1 MSEEI
6 KNVTEE
12 TQAEAPVQKETK
24 KAALNASVAPEEFD
38 WDAFENEGTDQS
50 TKAETLA
57 QYEQTLS
64 KVTENEV
71 VEGVV
76 TSINKREVVVNIGA
90 KSEGV
95 ISAPEFRY
103 NPDLKA
109 GDKVVMIPNVPVER
123 SDVRAENY
131 LRSSLFRGSS
141 MDGFMQEY
149 IETVPD
155 RLVAIPDTI
164 TNDLVAAF
172 TEMVSVVYHALSRFD
187 RTAHQQRET
196 IGVWG
201 DGNMGYFTALL
212 LKARF
217 PRSKVIVF
225 GVIESKLADFSF
237 ADDICLVS
245 QIPKNLTVDH
255 AFECVGGNAAGS
267 VINQIIDHIA
277 PEGTIGLLGVSED
290 PVPINTRMVLEKGL
304 RLLGTSR
311 SGREDFE
318 GLVRLYSERS
328 DVVEYLEKMVGG
340 VVKVRS
346 IADITNAFEMDIY
359 KQMGKTIMEW
369 S

>member
-1 MSEEI
+1 MLNAVYQLVRPRQFEIVFKDISLDKEHVLVKPSHLSICNADQRYYQGKRSEEI
-6 KNVTEE
+6 LRAKLPMALIHEAIGNVIYDPT
-12 TQAEAPVQKETK
+12 
-24 KAALNASVAPEEFD
+24 
-38 WDAFENEGTDQS
+38 GT
-50 TKAETLA
+50 
-57 QYEQTLS
+57 
-64 KVTENEV
+64 
-71 VEGVV
+71 
-76 TSINKREVVVNIGA
+76 
-90 KSEGV
+90 
-95 ISAPEFRY
+95 FRT
-103 NPDLKA
+103 
-109 GDKVVMIPNVPVER
+109 GDKVVMIPNVPVDKSE
-123 SDVRAENY
+123 VRAENY

-187 RTAHQQRET
+187 RTAHQERKT

-217 PRSKVIVF
+217 PQSRVIVF

-237 ADDICLVS
+237 ADDICLVG
-245 QIPKNLTVDH
+245 QIPKTLTVDH
-255 AFECVGGNAAGS
+255 AFECVGGNASGQ

-318 GLVRLYSERS
+318 GLVKLYSERS

>member
-1 MSEEI
+1 MLNAVYQLVRPRQFEIVFKDISLDKEHVLVKPSHLSICNADQRYYQGKRSEEI
-6 KNVTEE
+6 LRSKLPMALIHEAIGNVIYDPT
-12 TQAEAPVQKETK
+12 
-24 KAALNASVAPEEFD
+24 
-38 WDAFENEGTDQS
+38 GT
-50 TKAETLA
+50 
-57 QYEQTLS
+57 
-64 KVTENEV
+64 
-71 VEGVV
+71 
-76 TSINKREVVVNIGA
+76 
-90 KSEGV
+90 
-95 ISAPEFRY
+95 F
-103 NPDLKA
+103 KA
-109 GDKVVMIPNVPVER
+109 GDKVVMIPNVPVES

-187 RTAHQQRET
+187 RTAHQERET

-255 AFECVGGNAAGS
+255 AFECVGGNAAGQ